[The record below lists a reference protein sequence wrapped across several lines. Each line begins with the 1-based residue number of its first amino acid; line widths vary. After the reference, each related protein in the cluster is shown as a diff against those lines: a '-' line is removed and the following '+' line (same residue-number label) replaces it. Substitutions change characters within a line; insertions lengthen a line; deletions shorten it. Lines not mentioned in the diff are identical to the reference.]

1 MRYIWGWK
9 RSSLFISCCC
19 TNNVETHND
28 SDSPVIL
35 KPRGFLPLHVLPV
48 ETSNLPYQGWFS
60 QGGDPQNGSVASR
73 VSPSWPWRKKN
84 QEWPMISRWN
94 RNYRYWVIYF
104 DALVTT
110 KMKTVSEQCIR
121 VVITIVSDQNNFREM
136 STNRPL
142 SSFAVLLSDAVEKL
156 WSQNSEI

>member
-35 KPRGFLPLHVLPV
+35 KPRGFLPRHVLPV
-48 ETSNLPYQGWFS
+48 ETSNLPYQGWFL
-60 QGGDPQNGSVASR
+60 QGEDPQNGSVASR
-73 VSPSWPWRKKN
+73 VSPSWLWRKKN
-84 QEWPMISRWN
+84 QEWRVIYHWN
-94 RNYRYWVIYF
+94 RKYRYWVIYF

-110 KMKTVSEQCIR
+110 KMKTVSKQRVR
-121 VVITIVSDQNNFREM
+121 VVIMIVSDQNNFREM